1 SGPGVLSA
9 RSRAMIV
16 RDVERLAL
24 ASTAIVVILLLAAY
38 RSPLALGLGL
48 VPVASGALAGIAA
61 GSWGFGAVHGITLG
75 FGTALIGEAVDYS
88 IYLFVQS
95 EGSGDAG
102 WVRGFWPTVRLGVLT
117 SIAGFSALLLSG
129 LPGLE
134 QLGVYSIAGLTVAAA
149 VTRFVLPALLP
160 A

>member
-1 SGPGVLSA
+1 AFAHSAAEARSPSARLVLSGPGVLSA

-24 ASTAIVVILLLAAY
+24 VSTAIVVLLLLAAY
-38 RSPLALGLGL
+38 RSPLALALGL

-61 GSWGFGAVHGITLG
+61 VSWQAGAVHGITLG
-75 FGTALIGEAVDYS
+75 FGTTLIGEAVDYS

-95 EGSGDAG
+95 ERSGRAGDEG

-117 SIAGFSALLLSG
+117 SIAGFSALLFSG
-129 LPGLE
+129 
-134 QLGVYSIAGLTVAAA
+134 
-149 VTRFVLPALLP
+149 
-160 A
+160 